1 MLSWGSETNMFALC
15 MTRLLFHHHCFC
27 SMEEEEEGKKVE
39 KRERG
44 LRKVFPTEEILLKSI
59 FKTWVFFGEKRR
71 VHHLI
76 EKVTNTYEN
85 HFSRSYENCYDV
97 WESSAKICK
106 TYIHFGRLKPNMYGT
121 LSYNTTVQTN
131 WAKEA
136 SLVQIYLKQYTQ
148 KTKDLA
154 TNYCSSFFER
164 GNVQLSTRYHPWMQ
178 ILQHNK

>member
-15 MTRLLFHHHCFC
+15 ITRLLFHHHCFC
-27 SMEEEEEGKKVE
+27 SMEEEEEEGKKVE

-85 HFSRSYENCYDV
+85 HFSRSKYE
-97 WESSAKICK
+97 ESLCADIVNRYHRILLVTIKRNAELYIMWLCSIQWTQFCLTSLNICLNIPLQSKAKFKKICV
-106 TYIHFGRLKPNMYGT
+106 RL
-121 LSYNTTVQTN
+121 
-131 WAKEA
+131 
-136 SLVQIYLKQYTQ
+136 I
-148 KTKDLA
+148 
-154 TNYCSSFFER
+154 C
-164 GNVQLSTRYHPWMQ
+164 
-178 ILQHNK
+178 